1 MLGANSRQDLNPI
14 SRCLHFSTLSRWQFH
29 FARVSVGVQAEMCF
43 WCSPLF
49 TQRFRVL
56 YPSYTYT
63 HIYIYILYFFC
74 AHSRMSCAPSYLAVC
89 PLAQRVPRV
98 TWLYFG
104 CGSKWTETVVV
115 RHAHFWATSAHN
127 YTIPAKRVDNIFF
140 FLLSPRCFSFS
151 FLSIVGFSC
160 CYAMFSFSTALL
172 LDFLPSSSCC
182 TKLNVSAQPGG
193 TNAKWQQTIWSNKIK
208 RAYEVGGLAA
218 APGHNIWEIKAKLNC
233 KIFIVMSRSRRIA
246 SSSH

>member
-49 TQRFRVL
+49 TQRFGVL

-127 YTIPAKRVDNIFF
+127 YTIPAKRVDNFF
-140 FLLSPRCFSFS
+140 FFF
-151 FLSIVGFSC
+151 FFAV
-160 CYAMFSFSTALL
+160 AAL
-172 LDFLPSSSCC
+172 F
-182 TKLNVSAQPGG
+182 
-193 TNAKWQQTIWSNKIK
+193 
-208 RAYEVGGLAA
+208 
-218 APGHNIWEIKAKLNC
+218 
-233 KIFIVMSRSRRIA
+233 
-246 SSSH
+246 